1 VRRKG
6 KVPFKYHQSNRH
18 QIKKS
23 STFNRGWSHYNK
35 SLINRGDMTIW
46 LSQDVINQWYEKDRV
61 YDGTGTPN
69 LYSDMAIF
77 TVHEIRQVF
86 KLPLRQCEGLIN
98 SLFKLMK
105 IDLQSPS
112 YSVLSKRLK
121 KLNLSRPFYRKSHC
135 YNKDIKAIAI
145 DSSGLKCFGHEEWH
159 IHKYQI
165 QEKKAYKKLH
175 IAVDNH
181 HIIQNVE
188 LTNSHIQDQSIVKN
202 LIKPIEEKIKH
213 VTADGAYDNNPTYKT
228 ITKKFPSA
236 DVVIPPQKG
245 AADNKENEFFR
256 NRNILEIKYHGHMEW
271 QKRREYGKRNNSELA
286 IQRYKKMLGNKL
298 HARDFERQKQ
308 EAIIG
313 CSILNKMMCLTIGE
327 IRSKF

>member
-1 VRRKG
+1 
-6 KVPFKYHQSNRH
+6 
-18 QIKKS
+18 
-23 STFNRGWSHYNK
+23 
-35 SLINRGDMTIW
+35 MTIW

-61 YDGTGTPN
+61 YDGTGTHN
-69 LYSDMAIF
+69 LYSDMAIL

-86 KLPLRQCEGLIN
+86 KLPLRQCEGLVN
-98 SLFKLMK
+98 SLFKLMHV
-105 IDLQSPS
+105 DLQCPS

-121 KLNLSRPFYRKSHC
+121 KLKLTRPFYRKSHC

-159 IHKYQI
+159 IHKYKI

-175 IAVDNH
+175 LAVDNH
-181 HIIQNVE
+181 HIIQSIE
-188 LTNSHIQDQSIVKN
+188 LTNSHVQDQSVVNELIQPIDKN
-202 LIKPIEEKIKH
+202 ICH
-213 VTADGAYDNNPTYKT
+213 VTADGAYDNNPTYNK
-228 ITKKFPSA
+228 ITKQFPSA
-236 DVVIPPQKG
+236 DIVIPPQKG
-245 AADNKENEFFR
+245 ADYNEGNEFFR

-271 QKRREYGKRNNSELA
+271 QRRREYGKRNHSELA
-286 IQRYKKMLGNKL
+286 IQRYKRILRNKL

-327 IRSKF
+327 NRSKF